1 MKIEKIEI
9 KNLASLEGEQE
20 IDFMKEPLKS
30 AGLFAITGNTG
41 AGKSTLLDAIC
52 IALYGKVPR
61 FADAEK
67 VKDVVD
73 NSTATDNKKLRN
85 TDVRNILRRGSR
97 EGYSRVT
104 FSLVN

>member
-52 IALYGKVPR
+52 IALYGKAPR

-67 VKDVVD
+67 VKERINHHFRGMIKTMNSYVD
-73 NSTATDNKKLRN
+73 ELGK
-85 TDVRNILRRGSR
+85 IL
-97 EGYSRVT
+97 E
-104 FSLVN
+104 FLE

>member
-52 IALYGKVPR
+52 IALYGKR
-61 FADAEK
+61 L
-67 VKDVVD
+67 
-73 NSTATDNKKLRN
+73 SSWCQHGRN
-85 TDVRNILRRGSR
+85 RRRGI
-97 EGYSRVT
+97 GQGVT
-104 FSLVN
+104 NPL